1 MLKQNLTFKLTQKLS
16 PQQIK
21 LMKLIQLPTLDFEQK
36 IKNEIEENPALETG
50 IEEKVSDFENS
61 EDENFSDNNVDNQE
75 IDIDS
80 YLSDDDTPSYKLNSY
95 NYNSEEEDKSM
106 PISSH
111 TSLHENLKNQTN
123 VLILSKKEK
132 IISDFI
138 IGSIDESGYLS
149 RSIDE
154 LIDDIAFTQNE
165 IISSKEIK
173 NVLSMIQNLEP
184 PGIASRNLQECL
196 SLQLKRKP
204 KTNETLI
211 AGKIIDEGFDLFSKK
226 HFKKMQEKFNLNQN
240 SLKKGLN
247 EIEKLN
253 PKPGGSI
260 SSFSE
265 NNHIVPDFIL
275 TVNENHISVNL
286 NRRNAPELHISNNY
300 KEMLKGYQGSKM
312 KSKTQKETVQFIKQ
326 KLDAAKWFI
335 EAITQR
341 YQTLTLTIDA
351 IVKFQTEYF
360 LSGDEKKLRPMILKD
375 IAKKTSMDIS
385 TVSRV
390 ANSKYIETPYGTFLL
405 KKFFS
410 ESLKNLEGEE
420 VSSFEVKNILE
431 SLIECENK
439 KNPFSDMA
447 LSIELSKK
455 GYSLA
460 RRTVAKYREQL
471 NFPVARLRKEL

>member
-1 MLKQNLTFKLTQKLS
+1 MLKQNLTFKLNQKLS

-21 LMKLIQLPTLDFEQK
+21 LMKLIQLPTLDFEQR
-36 IKNEIEENPALETG
+36 IKNEIEENPALDTG
-50 IEEKVSDFENS
+50 VEEKASDFESHEDDNFSESNFENS
-61 EDENFSDNNVDNQE
+61 DIDIEAYINEDE
-75 IDIDS
+75 
-80 YLSDDDTPSYKLNSY
+80 TPSYKLNSY
-95 NYNSEEEDKSM
+95 NYNSEEQEKRT

-123 VLILSKKEK
+123 VLILTEKEK
-132 IISDFI
+132 VISEFI

-165 IISSKEIK
+165 IISSKQIK
-173 NVLSMIQNLEP
+173 KVLNMIQNLEP

-204 KTNETLI
+204 QTNEVSI
-211 AGKIIDEGFDLFSKK
+211 ASKIIDDGFDLFSKK
-226 HFKKMQEKFNLNQN
+226 HFKKMQEKFSIDQNL
-240 SLKKGLN
+240 LKKGLN

-275 TVNENHISVNL
+275 TVNESHISVNL
-286 NRRNAPELHISNNY
+286 NRRNAPDLHISTNY
-300 KEMLKGYQGSKM
+300 KEMLKGYQSSRI
-312 KSKTQKETVQFIKQ
+312 KSRAQRETVQFIKQ

-335 EAITQR
+335 EAINQR
-341 YQTLTLTIDA
+341 YQTLSLTIDA
-351 IVKFQTEYF
+351 IVKSQTEYF
-360 LSGDEKKLRPMILKD
+360 LSGDEKKIKPMILKD
-375 IAKKTSMDIS
+375 IAEKINMDIS

-420 VSSFEVKNILE
+420 VSSYEIKNILE
-431 SLIECENK
+431 SLIEGENK

>member
-1 MLKQNLTFKLTQKLS
+1 MLKQNLTFKLSQKLS

-21 LMKLIQLPTLDFEQK
+21 LMKLIQLSTLDFEQR
-36 IKNEIEENPALETG
+36 IKNEIEENPALESG
-50 IEEKVSDFENS
+50 IEEKAFDFENQQDLEFPQNYS
-61 EDENFSDNNVDNQE
+61 ENNDM
-75 IDIDS
+75 DIEA
-80 YLSDDDTPSYKLNSY
+80 YLSNDETPSYKLNSF
-95 NYNSEEEDKSM
+95 NYSSEEEEKST

-111 TSLHENLKNQTN
+111 TSLHENLKNQTT
-123 VLILSKKEK
+123 VLILTEKEK

-138 IGSIDESGYLS
+138 IGSIDGSGYLS

-154 LIDDIAFTQNE
+154 LVDDIAFTQNQ
-165 IISSKEIK
+165 IISSKEIQD
-173 NVLSMIQNLEP
+173 VLNMIQNLEP
-184 PGIASRNLQECL
+184 PGIAARNLQECL
-196 SLQLKRKP
+196 SIQLKRKP
-204 KTNETLI
+204 KSDDILI
-211 AGKIIDEGFDLFSKK
+211 ASKIIDKGFDLFSKK
-226 HFKKMQEKFNLNQN
+226 HFKKMQEKFNL
-240 SLKKGLN
+240 SEVLLKKGLK

-275 TVNENHISVNL
+275 NVNDNHISVNL
-286 NRRNAPELHISNNY
+286 NRRNAPELHISANY
-300 KEMLKGYQGSKM
+300 KEMLKGYQSSKK
-312 KSKTQKETVQFIKQ
+312 KSKAQRETVQFIKQ

-341 YQTLTLTIDA
+341 HQTLSLTIDA
-351 IVKFQTEYF
+351 IVKFQKDYF
-360 LSGDEKKLRPMILKD
+360 LSGDEKKLRPMILKH
-375 IAKKTSMDIS
+375 IAEKTNMDIS
-385 TVSRV
+385 TISRV

-420 VSSFEVKNILE
+420 VSSFEIKNILE
-431 SLIECENK
+431 SLIESENK
-439 KNPFSDMA
+439 KTPFSDMD

>member
-1 MLKQNLTFKLTQKLS
+1 MFKQQLQLKLSQKLS
-16 PQQIK
+16 PQQIQ
-21 LMKLIQLPTLDFEQK
+21 LMKLMQLSTLDFEQRLQY
-36 IKNEIEENPALETG
+36 EIEQNPALEKGKEIKDQDDNTLNNEF
-50 IEEKVSDFENS
+50 EEDFSDS
-61 EDENFSDNNVDNQE
+61 EDVNIDN
-75 IDIDS
+75 
-80 YLSDDDTPSYKLNSY
+80 YLTDDEVPNYKLNSK
-95 NYNSEEEDKSM
+95 NYTNEDDEKTI
-106 PISSH
+106 PISGEIGFH
-111 TSLHENLKNQTN
+111 QLLKNQISS
-123 VLILSKKEK
+123 LILNKKETL
-132 IISDFI
+132 IAEFI
-138 IGSIDESGYLS
+138 IGSIDDSGYIRRTKQDLV
-149 RSIDE
+149 
-154 LIDDIAFTQNE
+154 DDLAFTQNIFIE
-165 IISSKEIK
+165 EKELS
-173 NVLSMIQNLEP
+173 NVHKKVQSLDP
-184 PGIASRNLQECL
+184 PGIGSSSLKECL
-196 SLQLKRKP
+196 SIQLSRKP
-204 KTNETLI
+204 VSI
-211 AGKIIDEGFDLFSKK
+211 SQIMASKIINEGFDLFSKK
-226 HFKKMQEKFNLNQN
+226 HFKKMQEKFNLNEN
-240 SLKKGLN
+240 LLKKGLN

-253 PKPGGSI
+253 PKPGGAI

-286 NRRNAPELHISNNY
+286 NRRNAPDLHISNNY

-312 KSKTQKETVQFIKQ
+312 KSKAQKETVQFIKQ

-375 IAKKTSMDIS
+375 IAKKTGMDIS

-390 ANSKYIETPYGTFLL
+390 ANSKYMETPYGTFLL

-410 ESLKNLEGEE
+410 ESLKNLDGEE
-420 VSSFEVKNILE
+420 VSSFEIKNILG
-431 SLIECENK
+431 SLIESENK

>member
-80 YLSDDDTPSYKLNSY
+80 YLSDDDTPSYKLNSFS
-95 NYNSEEEDKSM
+95 YNSEEEDKSM

-123 VLILSKKEK
+123 VLILTKKEK

-204 KTNETLI
+204 KTNDTLI
-211 AGKIIDEGFDLFSKK
+211 ASKIIDEGFDLFSKK

-420 VSSFEVKNILE
+420 VSSFEIKNILE
-431 SLIECENK
+431 SLIESENK

>member
-1 MLKQNLTFKLTQKLS
+1 MLKQNLTFKLSQKLS

-21 LMKLIQLPTLDFEQK
+21 LMKLIQLPTLDFEQR
-36 IKNEIEENPALETG
+36 IKNEIEENPALESGVQEPT
-50 IEEKVSDFENS
+50 SDF
-61 EDENFSDNNVDNQE
+61 DNQE
-75 IDIDS
+75 EVDFSENYSENSDMDLET
-80 YLSDDDTPSYKLNSY
+80 YLSDDEIPSYKLNSY
-95 NYNSEEEDKSM
+95 NYSSEDEEKNT

-123 VLILSKKEK
+123 VLILTEKEK
-132 IISDFI
+132 VISEFI

-149 RSIDE
+149 RSVDE
-154 LIDDIAFTQNE
+154 LVDDIAFTQNE
-165 IISSKEIK
+165 IISSMEIE
-173 NVLSMIQNLEP
+173 NVLTIIQNLEP

-196 SLQLKRKP
+196 SIQLKRKP
-204 KTNETLI
+204 KSDDVSI
-211 AGKIIDEGFDLFSKK
+211 ASKIIDEGFDLFSKK
-226 HFKKMQEKFNLNQN
+226 HFKKMQEKFNIDQDL
-240 SLKKGLN
+240 LKKGLN

-275 TVNENHISVNL
+275 NVNENHINVNL
-286 NRRNAPELHISNNY
+286 NRRNAPDLHISTNY
-300 KEMLKGYQGSKM
+300 KEMLKGYQSSKI
-312 KSKTQKETVQFIKQ
+312 KSNAQKETVQFIKQ

-335 EAITQR
+335 EAINQR
-341 YQTLTLTIDA
+341 HQTLSLTINA
-351 IVKFQTEYF
+351 IVKFQKEYF
-360 LSGDEKKLRPMILKD
+360 LSGDEKKLKPMILKD
-375 IAKKTSMDIS
+375 IAEKTNMDIS

-420 VSSFEVKNILE
+420 VSSFEIKNILE
-431 SLIECENK
+431 SIIESENK
-439 KNPFSDMA
+439 KNPFSDMD

-455 GYSLA
+455 GYSIA

-471 NFPVARLRKEL
+471 NYPVARLRREL

>member
-123 VLILSKKEK
+123 VLILTKKEK
-132 IISDFI
+132 IVSDFI

-420 VSSFEVKNILE
+420 VSSFEIKNILE
-431 SLIECENK
+431 SLIESENK

>member
-1 MLKQNLTFKLTQKLS
+1 MLKQNLTFKLNQKLS

-21 LMKLIQLPTLDFEQK
+21 LMKLIQLPTLDFEQR
-36 IKNEIEENPALETG
+36 IKNEIEENPALDTG
-50 IEEKVSDFENS
+50 IEEKASDFES
-61 EDENFSDNNVDNQE
+61 HEDDNFSDNNIENSD
-75 IDIDS
+75 IDIEAYINEDEM
-80 YLSDDDTPSYKLNSY
+80 PSYKLNSY
-95 NYNSEEEDKSM
+95 NYNSEEQEKST

-123 VLILSKKEK
+123 VLILTEKEK
-132 IISDFI
+132 VISEFI

-154 LIDDIAFTQNE
+154 LVDDIAFTQNE
-165 IISSKEIK
+165 IISSKQIK
-173 NVLSMIQNLEP
+173 KVLNMIQNLEP

-204 KTNETLI
+204 QTNEISI
-211 AGKIIDEGFDLFSKK
+211 ASKIIDDGFDLFSKK
-226 HFKKMQEKFNLNQN
+226 HFKKMQEKFNIDQN
-240 SLKKGLN
+240 LLKKGLN

-275 TVNENHISVNL
+275 TVNESHISVNL
-286 NRRNAPELHISNNY
+286 NRRNAPDLHISTNY
-300 KEMLKGYQGSKM
+300 KEMLKGYQSSRI
-312 KSKTQKETVQFIKQ
+312 KSRAQRETVQFIKQ

-335 EAITQR
+335 EAINQR
-341 YQTLTLTIDA
+341 YQTLSLTIDA

-360 LSGDEKKLRPMILKD
+360 LSGDEKKIKPMILKD
-375 IAKKTSMDIS
+375 IAEKINMDIS

-390 ANSKYIETPYGTFLL
+390 ANSKYLETPYGTFLL

-420 VSSFEVKNILE
+420 VSSYEIKNILE
-431 SLIECENK
+431 SLIEGENK